1 MNEKK
6 KYMNIIREFVGCN
19 KIKTANNNEQGTKKI
34 GKLLIYIYTDWELH
48 YYYGNWVKEENVRWE
63 SSEYFI
69 HYDIDCVLHMWEIYQ
84 WMKWEHCIFV
94 VWERWSALIRNNE
107 NLIPKICKQQRIKN
121 GKNIH
126 SSHLHTIFRP
136 I

>member
-1 MNEKK
+1 M
-6 KYMNIIREFVGCN
+6 
-19 KIKTANNNEQGTKKI
+19 
-34 GKLLIYIYTDWELH
+34 IYIYTDWELH
-48 YYYGNWVKEENVRWE
+48 YYYGKWVKEENVRWE

-107 NLIPKICKQQRIKN
+107 NLIPKMCKQQRKQKKTEKIFIHHIYTLYLVGQFKLSLWGFIEIKARTESLA
-121 GKNIH
+121 IDYY
-126 SSHLHTIFRP
+126 LRI